1 MGSFNDFLGNKEI
14 EHHEKYQ
21 TIINALGYE
30 EVKKCVPFSL
40 DKIEKSMKEDIYLNN
55 LPSLCK
61 RFYKQKARS
70 DWFL

>member
-40 DKIEKSMKEDIYLNN
+40 DEIEKSMK
-55 LPSLCK
+55 
-61 RFYKQKARS
+61 
-70 DWFL
+70 